1 MIWLSEKFIGQMN
14 DKMIDQM
21 MDLVQM
27 DGVNTS
33 TQTAQDQKEQ
43 FRLAVEAMEA
53 AALWVSNTTA
63 LQ

>member
-1 MIWLSEKFIGQMN
+1 MN